1 MAVADGG
8 KTSHI
13 KYCWLRNPSERL
25 ISSSPSALS
34 CMEIS
39 FFGRKLT
46 AGNTKGLPRT
56 LPEIGRA
63 FGKP

>member
-13 KYCWLRNPSERL
+13 GVLLAAKPLE
-25 ISSSPSALS
+25 ALDQVQ
-34 CMEIS
+34 S
-39 FFGRKLT
+39 FCAELHGNLLFGRKLT

-56 LPEIGRA
+56 LPEMGRA